1 MATLLYRIGGFAAR
15 RHFVIIGVW
24 LLLLAAALLGSKVFD
39 GQMAQSVE
47 IPGTQSQTAID
58 MLQSR
63 FPAASGASAK
73 VIFVAPKGADIHA
86 DQTQIESAVKA
97 LTALENVAAVSDPFA
112 TGNSAQIASNNSMAY
127 VGVQYSVPQT
137 DLTQAD
143 ENAVRAI
150 GDAGANG
157 GVTVAFAG
165 LTPVPAA
172 ADESQEA
179 VGLLVAFIILAITI
193 GSLLAAGMPLVT
205 AAIGVLISTSA
216 ITIFAKFVTI
226 SSTAPV
232 LASML
237 GLAVGIDY
245 ALFIVS
251 RHRSQLAAGIAPR
264 ESIAMAISTAGSAV
278 IFAGLTVIIALIGLS
293 VVQIPFLS
301 VMGIG
306 AALGVL
312 IALAVSM
319 TLLPAILSLF
329 GKRLIPKPGSRAFK
343 REAATHH
350 TAGAKPT
357 LGRHWVVLVTK
368 KPIITLVSTALL
380 LLVVATPALGMKLT
394 IPDAGYDPEGSEARV
409 AYDLLTEGFGP
420 GFNGPLLVTADISKT
435 TDVLGALKALEN
447 EFTGLADVATVSQ
460 AGPNAAFDM
469 AVISI
474 TPSSSPDSDATKNLV
489 NTLRAGAPA
498 FEKANGFTYM
508 VTGQT
513 AVSIDIS
520 GRLGDALAP
529 FALVVVGLCLVL
541 LTMVFRSLAVPIT
554 ATLGFL
560 LSVSASLGVVT
571 VVFNWGWLAGP
582 IGVQKVGP
590 VISFMPILVMAVL
603 FGLAMDYQVFLVS
616 RMREE
621 FTKTRHAFD
630 SVIDGF
636 SASARVVTAA
646 ALIMF
651 SVFAAFVPGGGAVL
665 QPLAGALAIGVLIDA
680 FLVRMTLIPAVM
692 ALLGDRAWYLPKWL
706 QRIVPDVDLEG
717 EKVHL
722 MLAAR
727 NWRPAVVGEAIAAAG
742 IDAESEERAGEPEG
756 AGGPEGET
764 GPGTVTRQGT
774 ARAAADSER
783 GPEAQRE
790 LEAERGPQAERAP
803 APDLVIVAGGLQL
816 SGAEPIDLQIERG
829 TLVFVGGGR
838 RSSVA
843 LLAAVTGRHT
853 DAGFLTVLGHPQ
865 PFEAGALR
873 REAALVLGGELDDS
887 MLTLAEYL
895 STQVGLV
902 ARRLHR
908 ARRRASAVAYLGQ
921 LEAMRPEQFAGVE
934 STTPM
939 ADLTT
944 YARVCLDVAV
954 ALASERPLIAVD
966 LTLLGHPLAR
976 ELAEVIGTVAPRATT
991 LVCALPDATGLDH
1004 AGLDVAGY
1012 DATGLNATGPYVV
1025 GPSSAASGVS
1035 VHDAD
1040 PSRPRPAGAVATTP
1054 TGNGAFVGARTIMWL
1069 ELHPSARKVMA

>member
-1 MATLLYRIGGFAAR
+1 MATLLYKIGGFAAR
-15 RHFVIIGVW
+15 RHFVVIGIWV
-24 LLLLAAALLGSKVFD
+24 LLVTAALLGSKVFD

-73 VIFVAPKGADIHA
+73 VIFLAPEGGDIHA
-86 DQTQIESAVKA
+86 DQAQIEAAVTA
-97 LTALENVAAVSDPFA
+97 LTALDDVAAVSDPFVA
-112 TGNSAQIASNNSMAY
+112 ANSAQIAANNSMAY
-127 VGVQYSVPQT
+127 VAVQYSVPQSE
-137 DLTQAD
+137 LTQEQ

-150 GDAGANG
+150 GQAQATD
-157 GVTVAFAG
+157 GVTVAFSG
-165 LTPVPAA
+165 LVPVPAA
-172 ADESQEA
+172 ADNSQEA

-205 AAIGVLISTSA
+205 AGIGVVISTSA

-251 RHRSQLAAGIAPR
+251 RHRSQLAAGVKPR
-264 ESIAMAISTAGSAV
+264 ESIALAISTAGSAV
-278 IFAGLTVIIALIGLS
+278 VFAALTVIIALIGLS

-306 AALGVL
+306 AAVGVL
-312 IALAVSM
+312 LALVVSV

-329 GKRLIPKPGSRAFK
+329 GRRLIPKPGSRAFK
-343 REAATHH
+343 REAATHD
-350 TAGAKPT
+350 TAGATPT
-357 LGRHWVVLVTK
+357 LGRRWVTLVTK
-368 KPIITLVSTALL
+368 KPLITLISTALL
-380 LLVVATPALGMKLT
+380 LLVVAVPALGMKLT

-409 AYDLLTEGFGP
+409 AYDLLTEGYGP

-435 TDVLGALKALEN
+435 TDVLGALKALES
-447 EFTGLADVATVSQ
+447 EFTGLADVAAVSQ

-520 GRLGDALAP
+520 NRLGDALGP

-541 LTMVFRSLAVPIT
+541 LTMVFRSIAVPIT

-560 LSVSASLGVVT
+560 LSVSASLGIIT
-571 VVFNWGWLAGP
+571 AIFNWGWLAGP

-621 FTKTRHAFD
+621 FTKTGRAFI

-651 SVFAAFVPGGGAVL
+651 SVFASFVPGGGAVL

-692 ALLGDRAWYLPKWL
+692 ALLGDKAWYLPKWL

-717 EKVHL
+717 EKVHAL
-722 MLAAR
+722 LAAR
-727 NWRPAVVGEAIAAAG
+727 SWRPEPELVAPAVAAPGLPTTPAEAIAAAG
-742 IDAESEERAGEPEG
+742 APTHEEAAVADVP
-756 AGGPEGET
+756 
-764 GPGTVTRQGT
+764 
-774 ARAAADSER
+774 AAASSEVDAR
-783 GPEAQRE
+783 PAAALPLDASAPEPGLTLSIA
-790 LEAERGPQAERAP
+790 
-803 APDLVIVAGGLQL
+803 AGGLL
-816 SGAEPIDLQIERG
+816 LDGVEPFDLRIGAGDILI
-829 TLVFVGGGR
+829 VGGTR
-838 RSSVA
+838 HDSVA
-843 LLAAVTGRHT
+843 LLAAVTGRH
-853 DAGFLTVLGHPQ
+853 AASGFLTVLGHAQ
-865 PFEAGALR
+865 PFEASALR
-873 REAALVLGGELDDS
+873 REAVLVLATELDDS
-887 MLTLAEYL
+887 TLTLAEYL

-908 ARRRASAVAYLGQ
+908 AHRRAKAVGILGQ
-921 LEAMRPEQFAGVE
+921 LEAVHPEQFAEV
-934 STTPM
+934 SAHTPVGE
-939 ADLTT
+939 LST
-944 YARVCLDVAV
+944 YARTCIDVAV
-954 ALASERPLIAVD
+954 GLAAERPLLAID
-966 LTLLGHPLAR
+966 LSTLGHPLALDLI
-976 ELAEVIGTVAPRATT
+976 ESVSTLAPAGTT
-991 LVCALPDATGLDH
+991 LVFAVSPFVDGDALSLDDVGYGNALIARERAPEVFAPSVFGLE
-1004 AGLDVAGY
+1004 L
-1012 DATGLNATGPYVV
+1012 
-1025 GPSSAASGVS
+1025 AS
-1035 VHDAD
+1035 
-1040 PSRPRPAGAVATTP
+1040 
-1054 TGNGAFVGARTIMWL
+1054 RTIMRL
-1069 ELHPSARKVMA
+1069 ELHPSARKVLA